1 MFETRRDDIPRREN
15 YYIWFDSLEISFKDE
30 THNVMNKTFLING
43 KKVSDKEQSYV
54 KSCVNI
60 MFTKI
65 YANKGIKEFV

>member
-1 MFETRRDDIPRREN
+1 MFETSRDDIPRRAN
-15 YYIWFDSLEISFKDE
+15 YYIWFDSLEMSFKDE
-30 THNVMNKTFLING
+30 THNVINNKSLING